1 MRQEMDDSAEARRIR
16 REARQEARRRQ
27 VFIQKMG
34 LAAMA
39 LVLIILIAAA
49 VRGCGR
55 TDGPME
61 EPQSEGESLTAE
73 TGSIAESLL
82 TEDESASGND
92 AVGTDWNESEREES
106 GTEIE
111 TGTGT
116 EAEAETETGIG
127 TEAEAETE
135 TEEENESGVES
146 GTEPV
151 GTENEA
157 EAQEA
162 EPAASI
168 TGIANVSDSLNIRR
182 EASEESTVIGQIPA
196 GERCEILESGD
207 PWYHIRFG
215 EMEGFV
221 NGNYLLIE

>member
-34 LAAMA
+34 LIAVA

-55 TDGPME
+55 TESPME
-61 EPQSEGESLTAE
+61 EPQSEGESFTAE

-82 TEDESASGND
+82 K
-92 AVGTDWNESEREES
+92 
-106 GTEIE
+106 
-111 TGTGT
+111 
-116 EAEAETETGIG
+116 
-127 TEAEAETE
+127 EAEAETE

-151 GTENEA
+151 STENEA